1 MSSARHM
8 YKNITCR
15 ALESQHIQWTIPH
28 VVLSALSA
36 LTDLSD
42 LSGQVRMKGNLI
54 LIILIQ
60 SMVLQ
65 LVKHPSPHLQTDLF
79 EPT

>member
-28 VVLSALSA
+28 VSMGEVKVVKTL
-36 LTDLSD
+36 
-42 LSGQVRMKGNLI
+42 LI
-54 LIILIQ
+54 YWE
-60 SMVLQ
+60 SF
-65 LVKHPSPHLQTDLF
+65 QTDTEDKLF
-79 EPT
+79 RTNGFTVKYDNFRHQ